1 MDSQNDIYKLLF
13 ENAGEGMV
21 VTNDRGYIELVNPR
35 LLEMFGYKKDEL
47 IGEKIEVLVPDSAK
61 QRHDKNRENY
71 TKLPKDRRMGG
82 DMELKGRRKDGSE
95 FSLEIGL
102 NHSYVKDE
110 LKVVA
115 IVTDITERVLAQQ
128 NLKRLN
134 IELEDK
140 VKLRTVELEKS
151 QKLYNLIARNF
162 PRGVINVFDK
172 DLNYIFAE
180 GQELDRLGFTSHNLI
195 GKNFNIRFTEEDLAK
210 TVKEKFDSVFNGEGI
225 SFEFKNG
232 ENFYVA
238 NAVPLKSSDGTVEQ
252 ILVIE
257 KNITD
262 TKLIEEELSKN
273 LEKERELNELKS
285 RFVSMASHEFRT
297 PLSTI
302 LSSATL
308 VGKYNETDQEDKR
321 EKHLARIKSSVQN
334 LTSILNDFLSIDKLE
349 DGKIQITE
357 TEFILKDLIL
367 EAIDEMEFFMK
378 KEQFITFINHCNE
391 NQMVKTDKNVIKN
404 ILINLLSNASKYSS
418 EGMEI
423 KLDLNI
429 VDTEMKIDVIDKGV
443 GIPEKEQ
450 SNLFNS
456 RFFRAGNVTNIEG
469 TGLGLTI
476 VKKYLSL
483 IGGNISF
490 ISKENVGSTFSIIIP
505 NILL

>member
-1 MDSQNDIYKLLF
+1 MSSQNEIYQLLF

-21 VTNDRGYIELVNPR
+21 VTDNRGLIEMVNPR
-35 LLEMFGYKKDEL
+35 LLQMFGYEKEEL
-47 IGEKIEVLVPDSAK
+47 IGQKIEILVPNSAK
-61 QRHDKNRENY
+61 PNHEKYREGY
-71 TKLPKDRRMGG
+71 TKQPKDRRMGG
-82 DMELKGRRKDGSE
+82 DMSLKARRKDGSE
-95 FSLEIGL
+95 FSVEIGL
-102 NHSYVKDE
+102 NHSYIQDS

-115 IVTDITERVLAQQ
+115 IVTDITERVLSQQ
-128 NLKRLN
+128 KLKDLN
-134 IELEDK
+134 IELEHK

-172 DLNYIFAE
+172 DLNYVFVE
-180 GQELDRLGFTSHNLI
+180 GQELDRLGFTSQNLI
-195 GKNFNIRFTEEDLAK
+195 GENYKTRFTGDLSEL
-210 TVKEKFDSVFNGEGI
+210 VKGKFDSVFNGERI
-225 SFEFKNG
+225 SFEFEDG
-232 ENFYVA
+232 ESFYVV
-238 NAVPLKSSDGTVEQ
+238 NAVPLKSTDGSVEQ

-262 TKLIEEELSKN
+262 SKLIEQELAKN
-273 LEKERELNELKS
+273 LDKERELNELKS

-308 VGKYNETDQEDKR
+308 TGKYEGSDQQEKR
-321 EKHLARIKSSVQN
+321 EKHLTRIKSSVHN

-357 TEFILKDLIL
+357 SEFLLNDLVL
-367 EAIDEMEFFMK
+367 EAIDEMEFFLK
-378 KEQFITFINHCNE
+378 KEQYITFNNDIAKD
-391 NQMVKTDKNVIKN
+391 QIVISDRNVIKN
-404 ILINLLSNASKYSS
+404 ILINLLSNASKYSV
-418 EGMEI
+418 EGKEI
-423 KLDLNI
+423 TLDVSI
-429 VDTEMKIDVIDKGV
+429 ADEGIKVDVIDEGI

-450 SNLFNS
+450 TKLFNS

-483 IGGNISF
+483 VEGDISF
-490 ISKENVGSTFSIIIP
+490 NSKENIGTTFSIIIP

>member
-1 MDSQNDIYKLLF
+1 MNSQQEIYKLLF

-21 VTNDRGYIELVNPR
+21 VTDDRGLIELANPR
-35 LLEMFGYKKDEL
+35 LLEMFGYKKEEL
-47 IGEKIEVLVPDSAK
+47 VGQRIEILVPDSVK
-61 QRHDKNRENY
+61 PNHKKHREGY
-71 TKLPKDRRMGG
+71 TSQPKDRRMGS
-82 DMELKGRRKDGSE
+82 DLNLKAKRKDGSE
-95 FSLEIGL
+95 FSVEIGL
-102 NHSYVKDE
+102 NHSRIEGK
-110 LKVVA
+110 LRVVA
-115 IVTDITERVLAQQ
+115 IVTDITERVLSQQ
-128 NLKRLN
+128 KLKDLN
-134 IELEDK
+134 VELEHK
-140 VKLRTVELEKS
+140 VKKRTIELEKS

-162 PRGVINVFDK
+162 PKGIINVFDK
-172 DLNYIFAE
+172 DLNYVFVE
-180 GQELDRLGFTSHNLI
+180 GQELDSMGFTSQNLI
-195 GKNFNIRFTEEDLAK
+195 GKNYTNRFKGELADTLKDRFNA
-210 TVKEKFDSVFNGEGI
+210 VFSGEGI

-262 TKLIEEELSKN
+262 SKLIEQELAKN

-302 LSSATL
+302 MSSATL
-308 VGKYNETDQEDKR
+308 IGKYEEKEQQTNR
-321 EKHLARIKSSVQN
+321 EKHLNRIQSSVKN

-349 DGKIQITE
+349 EGKIKISE
-357 TEFILKDLIL
+357 SEFLLNELFQEVNEEMNFFLK
-367 EAIDEMEFFMK
+367 AK
-378 KEQFITFINHCNE
+378 QYITFNNNIAD
-391 NQMVKTDKNVIKN
+391 NQVVITDRNVIKN
-404 ILINLLSNASKYSS
+404 ILINLLSNASKYSD
-418 EGMEI
+418 EGKEI
-423 KLDLNI
+423 VMNLSLINKGI
-429 VDTEMKIDVIDKGV
+429 HVDIIDKGI

-450 SNLFNS
+450 EKLFNS

-483 IGGNISF
+483 VDGDISF
-490 ISKENVGSTFSIIIP
+490 KSKEQVGTTFSILIP

>member
-1 MDSQNDIYKLLF
+1 MNSQQEIYKLLF

-21 VTNDRGYIELVNPR
+21 VTNDKGLIELVNPR
-35 LLEMFGYKKDEL
+35 LLAMFGYKKEEL
-47 IGEKIEVLVPDSAK
+47 IGQRIEILVPQSAK
-61 QRHDKNRENY
+61 PNHKKHREGY
-71 TKLPKDRRMGG
+71 THHPKQRRMGG
-82 DMELKGRRKDGSE
+82 DMNLKARRKDGSE
-95 FSLEIGL
+95 FSVEIGL
-102 NHSYVKDE
+102 NHSRLDDE

-115 IVTDITERVLAQQ
+115 IVTDITERVESQQ
-128 NLKRLN
+128 KLKDLN
-134 IELEDK
+134 IELEHK

-162 PRGVINVFDK
+162 PRGVINVFDR
-172 DLNYIFAE
+172 DLNYVFIE
-180 GQELDRLGFTSHNLI
+180 GQELDRLGFTSENLI
-195 GKNFNIRFTEEDLAK
+195 GENYTKRFTGELAEL
-210 TVKEKFDSVFNGEGI
+210 VKGKFNSVFNGEGL

-262 TKLIEEELSKN
+262 SKLVEQELAKN
-273 LEKERELNELKS
+273 LEKERDLNELKS

-308 VGKYNETDQEDKR
+308 AGKYEKKEQQDKR
-321 EKHLARIKSSVQN
+321 EKHLNRIKSSVKN

-357 TEFILKDLIL
+357 SEFLLSELFL
-367 EAIDEMEFFMK
+367 EANDEMSFFLK
-378 KEQFITFINHCNE
+378 NGQNITFQNNIID
-391 NQMVKTDKNVIKN
+391 NQIVITDRNILKN
-404 ILINLLSNASKYSS
+404 ILINLLSNASKYSA
-418 EGMEI
+418 EGEEI
-423 KLDLNI
+423 VLDLAI
-429 VDTEMKIDVIDKGV
+429 VDKGIQVDIIDKGI

-450 SNLFNS
+450 AKIFNS

-483 IGGNISF
+483 IDGDISF
-490 ISKENVGSTFSIIIP
+490 KSKEQVGTTFSIIIP